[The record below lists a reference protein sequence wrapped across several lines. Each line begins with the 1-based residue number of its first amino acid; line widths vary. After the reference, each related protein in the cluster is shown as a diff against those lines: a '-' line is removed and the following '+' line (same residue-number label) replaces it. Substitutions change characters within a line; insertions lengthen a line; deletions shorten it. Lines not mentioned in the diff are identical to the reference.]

1 MEDVAKI
8 ADRVMVFNDGRVAMF
23 GTVDEVYSRGRE
35 LKQIGLNVPEI
46 TDVFLKLKDLGI
58 DCRTDIYT
66 VEQGINE
73 FQRLKNKEELK

>member
-1 MEDVAKI
+1 
-8 ADRVMVFNDGRVAMF
+8 MVFNDGKVAMF

-66 VEQGINE
+66 VEQGIKE